1 MSGDVQQAN
10 VYMTEEVNRWE
21 KVVKEVGAKVE

>member
-1 MSGDVQQAN
+1 MSGDVKQAN
-10 VYMTEEVNRWE
+10 AYMTEEVNRWE